1 MKMNRWLETQVVDV
15 NAGVKVELGLQR
27 YGDQYLFS
35 NFVNGKP
42 QAGRMEYVNIFS
54 GVAAFILIMACINFM
69 NLATA
74 RSIKRAREIGVRKVI
89 GSSRVN
95 LIIQFLGES
104 VLLSSLAFI
113 LALSLTL
120 LLMPTF
126 NVLTGKQIT
135 FPLFETSSWL
145 FFMGILLFT
154 SLVAG

>member
-54 GVAAFILIMACINFM
+54 GVAAFILIIACINFM

-74 RSIKRAREIGVRKVI
+74 RSMKRAKEIGVRKVI
-89 GSSRVN
+89 GSTRVN
-95 LIIQFLGES
+95 LVIQFLGEAF
-104 VLLSSLAFI
+104 LLSVMALIFSMSLTFI
-113 LALSLTL
+113 LLPA
-120 LLMPTF
+120 F
-126 NVLTGKQIT
+126 NIFTGKQIT
-135 FPLFETSSWL
+135 FTIFDSSTWIFL
-145 FFMGILLFT
+145 AGLLLFT
-154 SLVAG
+154 S